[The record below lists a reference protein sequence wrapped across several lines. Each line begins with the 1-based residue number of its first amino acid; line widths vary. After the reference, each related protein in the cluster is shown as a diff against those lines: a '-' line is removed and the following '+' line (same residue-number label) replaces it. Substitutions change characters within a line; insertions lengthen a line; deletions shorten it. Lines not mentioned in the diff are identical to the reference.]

1 MGLIKKLIKHRI
13 VLKDRFKSTITHEEI
28 RKYKKAAQVTNPAAY
43 SWKIT
48 SLSVDELVMMGAEQ
62 MKKDG
67 FKIATEEVVKG
78 L

>member
-1 MGLIKKLIKHRI
+1 MKIRMYRSCLINKMSEKY
-13 VLKDRFKSTITHEEI
+13 
-28 RKYKKAAQVTNPAAY
+28 RKA
-43 SWKIT
+43 
-48 SLSVDELVMMGAEQ
+48 SLSVDPNRYNKRISNLSTNELIKQGAEL

>member
-1 MGLIKKLIKHRI
+1 MKIRIYKSCLINKMIEKY
-13 VLKDRFKSTITHEEI
+13 
-28 RKYKKAAQVTNPAAY
+28 RK
-43 SWKIT
+43 T
-48 SLSVDELVMMGAEQ
+48 SLSVDPNRYNKRISNLSTNELIEQGAKL